1 MSQSSG
7 DPRPMTA
14 QPLTARSMWR
24 RTRWTILGVIASVLA
39 AGTCLSM
46 AVSGPP
52 ALNCVGASDA
62 IAPSAVTDKTIAFS
76 GGDISFTA
84 PFEATAPWTLE
95 WSTNAN
101 TAMVWLYDA
110 RVDVS
115 SPNTWNRVTRNE
127 ESLIQRVVSR
137 GASHGRAVID
147 RSGTFCLTAGGE
159 WMYSAEPT
167 TREAI
172 ESFFASRPRIEW
184 RVVIS
189 R

>member
-7 DPRPMTA
+7 DPRPITA
-14 QPLTARSMWR
+14 LPLTARSMWR
-24 RTRWTILGVIASVLA
+24 RMRWTILGVIASVLA
-39 AGTCLSM
+39 AWTCLSM

-115 SPNTWNRVTRNE
+115 SPNTWNRGHAE
-127 ESLIQRVVSR
+127 R
-137 GASHGRAVID
+137 GVAHSARSQPGSVAWARRDRSIRDLLSHG
-147 RSGTFCLTAGGE
+147 
-159 WMYSAEPT
+159 W
-167 TREAI
+167 
-172 ESFFASRPRIEW
+172 W
-184 RVVIS
+184 RVDVLGRTHDS
-189 R
+189 